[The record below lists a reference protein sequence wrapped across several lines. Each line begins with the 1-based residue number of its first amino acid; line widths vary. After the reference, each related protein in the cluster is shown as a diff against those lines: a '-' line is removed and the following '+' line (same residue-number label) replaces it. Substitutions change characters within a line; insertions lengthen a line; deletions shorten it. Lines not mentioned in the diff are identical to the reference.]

1 MHLMIKTNVL
11 ITGCEGFIGS
21 HLAELMLNKGANVS
35 GTFFGDT
42 KNIDHI
48 INDISL
54 IELDMSD
61 KKQIETVIESTRPDI
76 IFHLAAQSFVIPSW
90 EDREGTFKVNVLGTM
105 HLLDAVRKIGIDP
118 VIVFASS
125 SAGYGLT
132 NEDEIP
138 IKENKEFRPSS
149 PYAVS
154 KISADMLCYIYWR
167 AYGMKTIRAR
177 IFNTIG
183 ARKRGNA
190 IADFAQMIVE
200 VEKGLRDSITVGNLE
215 PVLDF
220 TDVRDTVN
228 ALWTLASR
236 GKHGEAYNICS
247 GSGLKIKDVL
257 DMMVL
262 LSTKNII
269 IEVDRKKFRPADDPI
284 FIGDNTKIS
293 KLGWRPEIGI
303 DKTLSDTLNYWRAV
317 LE

>member
-1 MHLMIKTNVL
+1 MHLMAKTNVL

-21 HLAELMLNKGANVS
+21 HLAELMLDKGTNVS

-42 KNIDHI
+42 KNIDHMKGK
-48 INDISL
+48 INL
-54 IELDMSD
+54 VELDMSD
-61 KKQIETVIESTRPDI
+61 KKQIETVIENTRPDI
-76 IFHLAAQSFVIPSW
+76 IFHLAAQSFVLPSW

-105 HLLDAVRKIGIDP
+105 YLLDAVRKTNINP

-132 NEDEIP
+132 HEDEIP

-167 AYGMKTIRAR
+167 AYSMKILRAR

-183 ARKRGNA
+183 PRKRGNA

-200 VEKGLRDSITVGNLE
+200 VEKGRRERVTVGNLE

-220 TDVRDTVN
+220 TDVRDTIN
-228 ALWTLASR
+228 ALWTLAVK
-236 GKHGEAYNICS
+236 GKHGEAYNVCS
-247 GSGLKIKDVL
+247 GKGLKIKDVL
-257 DMMVL
+257 DMMVS
-262 LSTKNII
+262 LSTKNIV

-284 FIGDNTKIS
+284 FVGDNTKIS
-293 KLGWRPEIGI
+293 KLGWKPEIGI
-303 DKTLSDTLNYWRAV
+303 DKTLSDTLDYWRAV